1 MSKTFSTSRREFL
14 YAALAVSASSA
25 TLPEALAAPPAQQP
39 TQPPESPE
47 ALLARLAADP
57 LRPRFH
63 VLPQAGFLGDP
74 CAPRFF
80 AGNYHVFFHGS
91 YGGPGWHHA
100 MSPDLIHW
108 RHMPIALTRTPG
120 GYDSYGTFTG
130 GVLPGTGD
138 TGAIIYTG
146 VTKVPREQETI
157 RNEGLREV
165 QCIATS
171 ADPELGRFDKLPQPV
186 IEGPPAGMK
195 VTGFRD
201 PFGWKDGDT
210 WYAGV
215 GSGFNKVGGALL
227 LYRSKDA
234 RTFEYV
240 HTLAEGTW
248 NGLDVSNPV
257 GSAEMW
263 ECPDFFPLG
272 DKHVL
277 LYSTEY
283 KTFWEV
289 GTFDKEALKFRS
301 ERKGKLDYGNYYAP
315 RSMAD
320 EKGRRILWGW
330 VQESRPAD
338 AIKAAGWSG
347 ALSLPRI
354 LSVDGAGNLQF
365 KVAEEM
371 ETLLS
376 DPRTM
381 RRTHD
386 AKALTAELATLTLP
400 DRMGRIVCSIKT
412 GQPCALH
419 LMLQSPESSGG
430 SQPFL
435 SIRHDGKTA
444 PPSVTVGDTVLPL
457 HPDAKGTSRLEI
469 WIDGSVIELFADGR
483 EVMTTRRYDLPK
495 DHANV
500 SVSWEGPPASLEALS
515 VAAMKPISI
524 T

>member
-1 MSKTFSTSRREFL
+1 MNKLPSTSRRDFL
-14 YAALAVSASSA
+14 YAALAVSAASSN
-25 TLPEALAAPPAQQP
+25 LPKALAAAPAQQP
-39 TQPPESPE
+39 ESPD

-74 CAPRFF
+74 CAPRYF

-108 RHMPIALTRTPG
+108 KHMPIALTRTAG

-138 TGAIIYTG
+138 TGTIIYTG

-165 QCIATS
+165 QCIAT
-171 ADPELGRFDKLPQPV
+171 AAGKDLGRFEKLPQPV
-186 IEGPPAGMK
+186 IDGPPAGMK

-210 WYAGV
+210 WYVGV

-234 RTFEYV
+234 RAFEYV
-240 HTLAEGTW
+240 HALAEGTW
-248 NGLDVSNPV
+248 NGLDLSNPV

-263 ECPDFFPLG
+263 ECPDFFALG

-320 EKGRRILWGW
+320 AQGRRILWGW
-330 VQESRPAD
+330 VQESRPAE
-338 AIKAAGWSG
+338 AIKSAGWSG
-347 ALSLPRI
+347 ALSLPRV
-354 LSVDGAGNLQF
+354 LSVDAGGDLQF
-365 KVAEEM
+365 QVAGEM
-371 ETLLS
+371 ETLLADS
-376 DPRTM
+376 RKLRPTK
-381 RRTHD
+381 D
-386 AKALTAELATLTLP
+386 AKSLAAELAKLTLP
-400 DRMGRIVCSIKT
+400 DRTGRIMCSIKT
-412 GQPCALH
+412 GQACALN
-419 LMLQSPESSGG
+419 LTIQSQGET
-430 SQPFL
+430 QPLL
-435 SIRHDGKTA
+435 SIRHDGKSA
-444 PPSVTVGDTVLPL
+444 QPSVTIGDTAVPL
-457 HPDAKGTSRLEI
+457 HPDAKGVSRLEL

-495 DHANV
+495 SAA
-500 SVSWEGPPASLEALS
+500 SVAIAWDGPPSVLEALS
-515 VAAMKPISI
+515 VASMRPISI